1 MYAKIRRGRRDG
13 RGAGCFMIGP
23 AAGGQASGA
32 TAPLFNARTR
42 RRGRD
47 VSTEKDGNLC
57 LSLSMFGGVK
67 QIIELIKLIWGE
79 DVSGLILTT
88 WRVERCLEY
97 TADA

>member
-1 MYAKIRRGRRDG
+1 MHG
-13 RGAGCFMIGP
+13 RG
-23 AAGGQASGA
+23 GA
-32 TAPLFNARTR
+32 
-42 RRGRD
+42 D

>member
-1 MYAKIRRGRRDG
+1 M
-13 RGAGCFMIGP
+13 
-23 AAGGQASGA
+23 
-32 TAPLFNARTR
+32 
-42 RRGRD
+42 
-47 VSTEKDGNLC
+47 STEKDGNLC